1 MLELHQASRPI
12 TLWVSYAPPTIIIIC
27 LLAACWPL
35 AGRLLAA
42 CWPRAGRV
50 LAASWPLPGR
60 HCLCCQSFRALDL
73 AVGGGLSI
81 ALAARSTSLTI
92 RGPRDHRGWRSSAT

>member
-60 HCLCCQSFRALDL
+60 FLAATASAARA
-73 AVGGGLSI
+73 S
-81 ALAARSTSLTI
+81 ARST
-92 RGPRDHRGWRSSAT
+92 WRSGVGYRSLSLPARLR